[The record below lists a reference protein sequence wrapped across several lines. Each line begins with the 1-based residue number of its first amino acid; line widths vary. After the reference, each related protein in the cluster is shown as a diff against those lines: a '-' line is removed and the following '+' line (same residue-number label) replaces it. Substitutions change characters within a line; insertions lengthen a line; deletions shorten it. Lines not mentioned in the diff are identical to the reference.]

1 MLFLSSE
8 SSQENVHGGVHFW
21 KSTDTA
27 ACNFLE
33 KNSTAVAS
41 QNFSIYFKQNK

>member
-1 MLFLSSE
+1 MEFISGK
-8 SSQENVHGGVHFW
+8 V
-21 KSTDTA
+21 TDAA

-33 KNSTAVAS
+33 KNFTEVVS